1 MGYRPNAARLAAA
14 FGRAPRA
21 TPRLPSLSTSRELP
35 ATPHINCVT
44 DFVCA
49 APYKSTTLHECSI
62 VLHTRQ
68 ESSCLRFAVC
78 TPIFRLQTETCC
90 VYGTVL
96 ARAMSRAICL
106 LICLSAQT
114 HVYQLRTH
122 KFTLP
127 RLVASSIPLSVD
139 LAVCSAP
146 PCSTP
151 VRTRSRAKQAV
162 AGVIDP
168 RWLSLLPPL
177 HTQTIAEARA
187 SVVIETSAHRVHRG
201 SAPHPT
207 SCHYWRLYL

>member
-106 LICLSAQT
+106 LICLSALADARVSAWHAQV
-114 HVYQLRTH
+114 HAA
-122 KFTLP
+122 TLAGQQHSTVG
-127 RLVASSIPLSVD
+127 RLGGVQ
-139 LAVCSAP
+139 CSAQLGHGP
-146 PCSTP
+146 L
-151 VRTRSRAKQAV
+151 R
-162 AGVIDP
+162 
-168 RWLSLLPPL
+168 RWL
-177 HTQTIAEARA
+177 
-187 SVVIETSAHRVHRG
+187 G
-201 SAPHPT
+201 
-207 SCHYWRLYL
+207 